1 MRKAV
6 AMLKRSA
13 EGREALLEI
22 IETTKAWGHLP
33 FTSEEE
39 MYKALGRRS
48 VGVDIIQQLLTD
60 EHNSFTLMISE
71 QHIRS
76 QVQKKGEEN
85 DD

>member
-6 AMLKRSA
+6 AILRRSQ

-22 IETTKAWGHLP
+22 IENTKAWGHLP
-33 FTSEEE
+33 FSSEEE
-39 MYKALGRRS
+39 MYKAIGRRS

-60 EHNSFTLMISE
+60 ELNSFTLMMSE
-71 QHIRS
+71 RYIRS
-76 QVQKKGEEN
+76 QVDKKGEEN